1 MGRYKI
7 LCVDD
12 EEMIINALKTELMNS
27 IPSDIIIEI
36 ARSAEEAFSVIDESL
51 QAGDK
56 FILIISDQKCLA

>member
-36 ARSAEEAFSVIDESL
+36 AKCRGSLFSN
-51 QAGDK
+51 
-56 FILIISDQKCLA
+56 